1 MKIPCKPLSDILD
14 VLKSM
19 TVDAVTVVPTKDG
32 WEFYIRDPSNFMM
45 VSAILKKEAF
55 DEGVYDPEMEPFAV
69 SYEFIKD
76 SIAKR
81 DSIEMTVED
90 GYVKVVSGNTKAKK
104 RLYTLDGTPRILPKV
119 QLRNSVAITTD
130 LLIELAGK
138 KYWSGAGGC
147 ELGLQ
152 VDTTEDSLT
161 FSFESENEGY
171 TDTYPITLSDMPDG
185 PQTSHFSPA
194 FILPVLKVL
203 PKGIAAIFTMETDK
217 PLIVTL
223 TTDAYKIDIFIAPR
237 IGD

>member
-1 MKIPCKPLSDILD
+1 MKVPCKPLSDILD

-19 TVDAVTVVPTKDG
+19 TIDTVTIVPTKDG

-45 VSAILKKEAF
+45 VSAILKKDAF
-55 DEGVYDPEMEPFAV
+55 EEGEYNPEMEPFAV
-69 SYEFIKD
+69 NYDFIKD
-76 SIAKR
+76 SIAKHTSV
-81 DSIEMTVED
+81 DLTVEN
-90 GYVKVVSGNTKAKK
+90 GYVKIAFGNTKAKK
-104 RLYTLDGTPRILPKV
+104 RLYALDGTPRILPKV
-119 QLRNSVAITTD
+119 QLRNSVARTTD
-130 LLIELAGK
+130 KLIELAGK
-138 KYWSGAGGC
+138 KYWSGAGEC

-152 VDTTEDSLT
+152 VDTTEDALT

-171 TDTYPITLSDMPDG
+171 VDTYPITLSDMPDG

-194 FILPVLKVL
+194 FLLPVLKAL
-203 PKGIAAIFTMETDK
+203 PKGVAAIFTMETDK